1 MINNADKHHS
11 KSLSSFLS
19 GGVAGVISKT
29 VIAPIER
36 IKYLFI
42 VNSPISR
49 KTSNRKF
56 SYRLFMT
63 DFLHVVNKHGV
74 LNLWRGNLLNVAKI
88 FPHAAIV
95 NLIIYRISP
104 FLIFCEPNFIQ
115 EEQNKP

>member
-1 MINNADKHHS
+1 MNNNQESSHHHS

-19 GGVAGVISKT
+19 GGIAGVISKT

-56 SYRLFMT
+56 TYRLFVT

-74 LNLWRGNLLNVAKI
+74 FNLWRGNLLNVARI

-95 NLIIYRISP
+95 KLEVCRISP
-104 FLIFCEPNFIQ
+104 CSIF
-115 EEQNKP
+115 

>member
-1 MINNADKHHS
+1 MSNNKEDTHHHS
-11 KSLSSFLS
+11 KSLNSFLS
-19 GGVAGVISKT
+19 GGIAGVISKT

-56 SYRLFMT
+56 TYRLFVT
-63 DFLHVVNKHGV
+63 DFLHVVQKHGV
-74 LNLWRGNLLNVAKI
+74 FNLWRGNLLNVARI

-95 NLIIYRISP
+95 KLELYRISQ
-104 FLIFCEPNFIQ
+104 FLIF
-115 EEQNKP
+115 